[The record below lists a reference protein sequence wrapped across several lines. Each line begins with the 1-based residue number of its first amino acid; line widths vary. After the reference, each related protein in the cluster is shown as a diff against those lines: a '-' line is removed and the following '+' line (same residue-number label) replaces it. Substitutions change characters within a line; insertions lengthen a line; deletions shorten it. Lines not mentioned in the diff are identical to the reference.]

1 MERQWLKVWTKGGH
15 IITGTVQDAGTLETV
30 RATLKQLDSNVPGPI
45 AASAVI
51 RIPQGDQPPVQ
62 VVLNRIEAWLIE
74 PEG

>member
-1 MERQWLKVWTKGGH
+1 MERQWLKIWTKGGH
-15 IITGTVQDAGTLETV
+15 IITGTVQDAGALETL
-30 RATLKQLDSNVPGPI
+30 RATLEQLDSNVPGPI

-51 RIPQGDQPPVQ
+51 RIPRDEQPPVQ

>member
-15 IITGTVQDAGTLETV
+15 IITGTVQEAGTLETL
-30 RATLKQLDSNVPGPI
+30 RATLEQLDSNVPGPI

-51 RIPQGDQPPVQ
+51 SIPRDDQPPVK
-62 VVLNRIEAWLIE
+62 VVLDRIEAWLIE

>member
-15 IITGTVQDAGTLETV
+15 IITGTVQDAGTLETL
-30 RATLKQLDSNVPGPI
+30 RATLEQLDSNVPGPI
-45 AASAVI
+45 AESAVI

-74 PEG
+74 PEA